1 MAPEVGLIVATFTS
15 LDVQVPPALPFD
27 VNVTEP
33 VRHMACV
40 PARVPAFGAVVTVT
54 VLVVFTA
61 GQPPVAAI
69 VNVIVAVPPA
79 TPVTTPVPALTV
91 AIPVALEVKVPDPEA
106 PLTTNVV
113 V

>member
-54 VLVVFTA
+54 VLVAVAF
-61 GQPPVAAI
+61 GHPPEPVT
-69 VNVIVAVPPA
+69 VYVIVAVPA
-79 TPVTTPVPALTV
+79 ETPVTTPVVAFTV
-91 AIPVALEVKVPDPEA
+91 AILVDPLVQDPPV
-106 PLTTNVV
+106 
-113 V
+113 